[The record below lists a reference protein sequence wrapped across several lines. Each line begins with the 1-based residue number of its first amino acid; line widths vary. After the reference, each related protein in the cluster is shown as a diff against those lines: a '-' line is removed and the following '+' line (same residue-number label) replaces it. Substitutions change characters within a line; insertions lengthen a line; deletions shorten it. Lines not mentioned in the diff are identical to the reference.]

1 MADNN
6 NLIVYCELD
15 EGRIA
20 DVSLEL
26 LTKGRKLADRLGV
39 KLEALVVGSDLDGI
53 ESQIFPYGADTVYK
67 VADKRLYPYTSN
79 PHAAVLINLF
89 KEIKPQIA
97 LMGATCIGRDLGPR
111 VSSALHSGLTA
122 DCTSLEIG
130 DHTDAKTK
138 KEYHDLL
145 YQIRPAFGGNIV
157 ATIVNPEHRPQMAT
171 VREGVMKKEIFNPDH
186 KSQVINLDPAKYVSD
201 TDFVVEI
208 IDRQISKSKVNIKN
222 SPIIV
227 AGGYGVG
234 SKENFQLLFDL
245 ARTLGGEVGAS
256 RAAVDAGFIE
266 HERQIGQTGVTVR
279 PKLYIACGISGQIQ
293 HIAGMQESSIIISI
307 NNDPNAPINAIAD
320 YVITGDLEEVVP
332 KLIKYYKKNS
342 K

>member
-6 NLIVYCELD
+6 NLIVYCEYED
-15 EGRIA
+15 GKVA

-26 LTKGRKLADRLGV
+26 LTKGRHLADQLGV
-39 KLEALVVGSDLDGI
+39 KLEALIIGDNLKDVEKQVI
-53 ESQIFPYGADTVYK
+53 PYGADVVYK
-67 VADKRLYPYTSN
+67 VEDARLYPYTSN

-89 KEIKPQIA
+89 KEIKPQVC

-111 VSSALHSGLTA
+111 VSSCLHSGLTA

-130 DHTDAKTK
+130 DHKDPKTG
-138 KEYHDLL
+138 KEYSNLL

-157 ATIVNPEHRPQMAT
+157 ATIVNPECRPQMAT
-171 VREGVMKKEIFNPDH
+171 VREGVMKKEVYDPNH
-186 KSQVINLDPAKYVSD
+186 KAEVIDLDARKYVAD

-208 IDRQISKSKVNIKN
+208 IDRHIEKSKVNIKN

-234 SKENFQLLFDL
+234 SKENFDLLYDL
-245 ARTLGGEVGAS
+245 ANTLGAEVGAS
-256 RAAVDAGFIE
+256 RAAVDAGFCE

-293 HIAGMQESSIIISI
+293 HIAGMQESSIIISV
-307 NNDPNAPINAIAD
+307 NNDPNAPINTIAD
-320 YVITGDLEEVVP
+320 YVITGNIEDVLP

>member
-6 NLIVYCELD
+6 NLIVYCEIED
-15 EGRIA
+15 GRVA

-39 KLEALVVGSDLDGI
+39 KLEALVIGSDLKDV
-53 ESQIFPYGADTVYK
+53 EKQIFPYGADTIYK
-67 VADKRLYPYTSN
+67 VDDKRLYPYTSN

-122 DCTSLEIG
+122 DCTALEIG

-138 KEYHDLL
+138 KEYSNLL

-157 ATIVNPEHRPQMAT
+157 ATIVNPECRPQMAT
-171 VREGVMKKEIFNPDH
+171 VREGVMKKEIFNPEH
-186 KSQVINLDPAKYVSD
+186 KGEVINLDPKKYVKD
-201 TDFVVEI
+201 EDFVVEI
-208 IDRQISKSKVNIKN
+208 IDRQIAKSKVNIKN
-222 SPIIV
+222 APIIV

-245 ARTLGGEVGAS
+245 ANTLGAEVGAS

-307 NNDPNAPINAIAD
+307 NSDPNAPINTIAD
-320 YVITGDLEEVVP
+320 YVITGNIEDVVP